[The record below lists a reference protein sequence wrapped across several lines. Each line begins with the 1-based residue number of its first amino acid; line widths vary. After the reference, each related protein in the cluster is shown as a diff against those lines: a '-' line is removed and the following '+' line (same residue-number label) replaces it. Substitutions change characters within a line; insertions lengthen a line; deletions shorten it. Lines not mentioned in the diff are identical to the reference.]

1 MRKLRTKAPASAPL
15 VPRPAPV
22 TSRFAATRFGA
33 DASAATA
40 VEFAILIPVFAAL
53 IYAIAQ
59 IGLYF
64 YFSASLYNVTE
75 TATRQILVGSVA
87 NQGLTAAQYRTQILC
102 PLLPSEMS
110 CDNVITNIQVAP
122 SQASGGFYSLT
133 NYTPNSQS
141 PLGYTM
147 TGLVQPP
154 MDNNKTSYCIGAGGS
169 VVAVQVYYAMPVLG
183 LSWMLSGA
191 TQWNGQDVVFI
202 GATSVFM
209 NEPFNT
215 SYSGC

>member
-1 MRKLRTKAPASAPL
+1 MSL
-15 VPRPAPV
+15 
-22 TSRFAATRFGA
+22 SRFFRPSARSGRHGFAADNRAT
-33 DASAATA
+33 TA

-53 IYAIAQ
+53 IYVIAQ

-75 TATRQILVGSVA
+75 EATRQILVGSVA
-87 NQGLTAAQYRTQILC
+87 NQGLTADQYRTKILC
-102 PLLPSEMS
+102 PLLPFEMS

-122 SQASGGFYSLT
+122 PQSAGGFYSLT
-133 NYTPNSQS
+133 NYAANASN
-141 PLGYTM
+141 PLGYSL
-147 TGLVQPP
+147 TGLIQPA
-154 MDNNKTSYCIGAGGS
+154 MDNNKTSYGIGGGGS

-183 LSWMLSGA
+183 LSWILSGA
-191 TQWNGQDVVFI
+191 TRWQGQDVVFI